1 MSLIAWVPLVYSR
14 KKEFPVQ
21 VHLSGRDLA
30 TILAALRYWQQDL
43 ADNDA
48 AGDGP
53 ISPEHFDDDVTP
65 LSVEEIDELCER
77 LNCDSD

>member
-1 MSLIAWVPLVYSR
+1 VPLIAWVPLANSQE
-14 KKEFPVQ
+14 KEFPMR
-21 VHLSGRDLA
+21 VHLSVRDLA

-43 ADNDA
+43 ADNEA
-48 AGDGP
+48 AGEGP
-53 ISPEHFDDDVTP
+53 ISPHFDDDVTP